1 MHRNPKVIAQK
12 TIQKQADVQLTIKEI
27 RSRYWRYPHLFEI
40 DKTEIVGSYETVEK
54 ADCQI
59 EVRRYKVIHG
69 VDWLHRKAY

>member
-1 MHRNPKVIAQK
+1 MHRNPKGIAQK

-69 VDWLHRKAY
+69 VDWLRRKTY